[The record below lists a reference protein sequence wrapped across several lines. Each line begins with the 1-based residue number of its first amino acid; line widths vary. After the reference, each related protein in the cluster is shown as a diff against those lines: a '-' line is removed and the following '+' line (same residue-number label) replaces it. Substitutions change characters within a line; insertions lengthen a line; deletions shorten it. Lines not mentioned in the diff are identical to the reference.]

1 MSAVIEP
8 TLAPTTPP
16 ETTPSAA
23 PSTPAE
29 PSSSE
34 PAPPSSS
41 EPAPPNSS
49 SSSANPAPSSE
60 PGTNPSAVEPGQ
72 SSQPPAASSQPVN
85 PGASDTGGGVQ
96 TTAPPGA
103 SQPALPSGSGVQ
115 SGSPTMTNGQS
126 AVIVTVTKTDANGN
140 IQTAIETR
148 PISSGSKSN
157 VGPIVGGVVG
167 GVGGAIVIAVLVW
180 LLFRRRKR
188 NYRDD
193 FDDMMFDPARAQNHA
208 PIDLADTADTP
219 HVDPYKYTPVE
230 GVAATSTGHHNQAQY
245 GNYNA
250 YDNYGNQ
257 PQMAQASYGHTTVS
271 GTSEPGYANAAGV
284 GAGVASGLSGATSS
298 SGTSAGY
305 AGMGSGYPAGNAPS
319 GYPMAVPTGSG
330 PSDMSHMSPKQR
342 EAYEDS
348 QRLAVQ
354 NQGVPEAVTVHQDGG
369 AFTEVQ
375 TSGAEIPPTYDSIRR

>member
-8 TLAPTTPP
+8 TPPPTTPP
-16 ETTPSAA
+16 PTTPSTA
-23 PSTPAE
+23 PSTPVE

-60 PGTNPSAVEPGQ
+60 PGPNPSSVNPGQ

-85 PGASDTGGGVQ
+85 PGASVTGGGGDQ
-96 TTAPPGA
+96 SAAPPGA
-103 SQPALPSGSGVQ
+103 SQSALPSASGSGVQ
-115 SGSPTMTNGQS
+115 SGSPSMTNGQS

-219 HVDPYKYTPVE
+219 QVDPYKYTPVE

-257 PQMAQASYGHTTVS
+257 PQMAQASYGPATAS
-271 GTSEPGYANAAGV
+271 GTSESGYANAAGV
-284 GAGVASGLSGATSS
+284 GAGVASGLSGPTSS

-305 AGMGSGYPAGNAPS
+305 AGMAS

-342 EAYEDS
+342 EAYEES

-354 NQGVPEAVTVHQDGG
+354 NQSAPAAVTVHQDGG

-375 TSGAEIPPTYDSIRR
+375 SSGAEIPPTYDSIRR